1 MPLIIGLPQA
11 LLVKE
16 TSKRLNLDTGVEINS
31 TCSAR
36 ALNKKRWTWECV
48 VVKVPSWYEW
58 QELYFQ
64 GIHIMVSSDGLVN
77 ANRENKKYRH
87 RYYVP
92 RN

>member
-1 MPLIIGLPQA
+1 M
-11 LLVKE
+11 
-16 TSKRLNLDTGVEINS
+16 NS

-36 ALNKKRWTWECV
+36 VLNKKRWTWERV
-48 VVKVPSWYEW
+48 VVKVPSWHEW
-58 QELYFQ
+58 QELYSQ

-92 RN
+92 RNYRVLNNTIVM